1 LIKKLKT
8 LLILRHAKS
17 SLKSPKLADHDRPL
31 DELARQDA
39 YRLGGLLRSRELVP
53 NYIASSTALRAKSTA
68 DLVAEGC
75 GYVGEVVLKQPLYQA
90 KPIDYMQV
98 LERLPDR
105 YQRVLLVGH
114 NPTIEDTIEILTGLS
129 NIAILPCTLAHLNLP
144 VRNWSDLGKGINFEA
159 KLIDVLRP

>member
-1 LIKKLKT
+1 M
-8 LLILRHAKS
+8 LILRHARS

-31 DELARQDA
+31 DELAQQDA
-39 YRLGGLLRSRELVP
+39 YRLGGLLRSKELVP

-75 GYVGEVVLKQPLYQA
+75 GYVGEVVLEQQLYQA
-90 KPIDYMQV
+90 KPIDYMKV

-114 NPTIEDTIEILTGLS
+114 NPTIEDITEILTGSS
-129 NIAILPCTLAHLNLP
+129 NIAMLPCTLAHLDLP
-144 VRNWSDLGKGINFEA
+144 VRKWSGLGGGINFEA

>member
-1 LIKKLKT
+1 MKT

-17 SLKSPKLADHDRPL
+17 SLKVPKLADHDRPL

-39 YRLGGLLRSRELVP
+39 YRLGALLRSKELVP
-53 NYIASSTALRAKSTA
+53 DYIASSTALRAKTTA

-90 KPIDYMQV
+90 KPIDYMKV

-114 NPTIEDTIEILTGLS
+114 NPTIEDIIEILTGSS
-129 NIAILPCTLAHLNLP
+129 NIAMLPCTLAHLDLP
-144 VRNWSDLGKGINFEA
+144 VRKWSDLGKGIDFEA
-159 KLIDVLRP
+159 KLIDVLRL

>member
-1 LIKKLKT
+1 M
-8 LLILRHAKS
+8 LILRHAKS
-17 SLKSPKLADHDRPL
+17 SLKGPKLADHDRPL

-39 YRLGGLLRSRELVP
+39 YRLGGLLRSKELVP
-53 NYIASSTALRAKSTA
+53 NYITSSTALRAESTA

-90 KPIDYMQV
+90 KPIDYMKV

-114 NPTIEDTIEILTGLS
+114 NPTIEDIIEILTGSS
-129 NIAILPCTLAHLNLP
+129 NIAMLPCTLAHLDLP
-144 VRNWSDLGKGINFEA
+144 VRKWSDLGKGIDFEA

>member
-1 LIKKLKT
+1 M
-8 LLILRHAKS
+8 LILRHAKS
-17 SLKSPKLADHDRPL
+17 SLKGPKLADHDRPL

-39 YRLGGLLRSRELVP
+39 YRLGGLLRSKELVP

-90 KPIDYMQV
+90 KPIDYMKV
-98 LERLPDR
+98 LERLTDR

-114 NPTIEDTIEILTGLS
+114 NPTIEDIIEILTGSS
-129 NIAILPCTLAHLNLP
+129 NIAMLPCTLAHLDLP
-144 VRNWSDLGKGINFEA
+144 VRKWSDIGKGINFEA